1 MLLTLCSAYVS
12 MSFMDNSNA
21 TPSSSAP
28 GPRDSTRE
36 CGGDSARADRAAA
49 GRQVRLLERL
59 AVAGMGLARV
69 AAARVAVP
77 AEPGETADIADRV
90 ITFGQVARAIRQT
103 IGLEVKLRAE
113 RRGCEADPAADA
125 ATARQLRLLQELAE
139 ISLAVADAPAN
150 LGAVPIFLKVS
161 RAVRRT
167 VGLAVG
173 LRNSRRAPDKGAAA
187 AAPEPP
193 AGEPPADPAVDQS
206 PDDPVADLANIAST
220 LGETLDAFD
229 EYYRFLKVP
238 VAKAVALIFETLGVP
253 VETGEGLAES
263 TDPDPASATA
273 AAAGEDVVSD
283 SDRERRSDLVAPR
296 LDQPPAGGNRGPP

>member
-1 MLLTLCSAYVS
+1 
-12 MSFMDNSNA
+12 
-21 TPSSSAP
+21 
-28 GPRDSTRE
+28 
-36 CGGDSARADRAAA
+36 
-49 GRQVRLLERL
+49 
-59 AVAGMGLARV
+59 
-69 AAARVAVP
+69 
-77 AEPGETADIADRV
+77 
-90 ITFGQVARAIRQT
+90 
-103 IGLEVKLRAE
+103 
-113 RRGCEADPAADA
+113 
-125 ATARQLRLLQELAE
+125 LAE